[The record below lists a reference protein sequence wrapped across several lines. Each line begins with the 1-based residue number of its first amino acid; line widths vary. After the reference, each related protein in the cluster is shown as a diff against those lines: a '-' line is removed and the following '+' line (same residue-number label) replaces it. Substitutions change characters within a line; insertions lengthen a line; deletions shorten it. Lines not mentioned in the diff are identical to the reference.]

1 MTAMA
6 KIGSA
11 VESRAGR
18 EPHPLT
24 GTALTFDLAAEAE
37 ALKREPTWQQS
48 GHNAKTL
55 VKHADVRVVLIAL
68 RKGARMQ
75 EHKTDQCVTLHAL
88 AGRLRLHLPDESL
101 DLPTGALMAL
111 DHTVVHDV
119 EALEESVLLLTL
131 GWSKEPRTSSRP
143 RP

>member
-1 MTAMA
+1 MSAMA
-6 KIGSA
+6 KTSA
-11 VESRAGR
+11 AESWAGR
-18 EPHPLT
+18 EKHPLT

-37 ALKREPTWQQS
+37 ALKDEPTWQQS

-55 VKHADVRVVLIAL
+55 IKHSDVRVVLIAL

-88 AGRLRLHLPDESL
+88 SGRLRLRLPTETL
-101 DLPTGALMAL
+101 ELPTGALMAL

-131 GWSKEPRTSSRP
+131 GWSKQPLAR
-143 RP
+143 

>member
-1 MTAMA
+1 MSAMA
-6 KIGSA
+6 KTSA
-11 VESRAGR
+11 EESWAGR

-24 GTALTFDLAAEAE
+24 GTALTFDLAVEAE
-37 ALKREPTWQQS
+37 ALKDEPTWQQS

-55 VKHADVRVVLIAL
+55 VKHSDVRVVLIAL

-88 AGRLRLHLPDESL
+88 TGRLRLHLPSETL

-119 EALEESVLLLTL
+119 EALEESVFLLTL
-131 GWSKEPRTSSRP
+131 GWSKEPRGR
-143 RP
+143 